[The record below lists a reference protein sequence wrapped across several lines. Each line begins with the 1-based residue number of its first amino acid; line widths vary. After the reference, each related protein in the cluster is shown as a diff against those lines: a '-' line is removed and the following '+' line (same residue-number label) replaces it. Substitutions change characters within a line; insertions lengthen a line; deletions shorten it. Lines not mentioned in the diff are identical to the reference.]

1 MVGASFGNKVRPL
14 RSLPLRIRYGWRMKL
29 TLSIGALVAL
39 FVGLLVYLNAST
51 QLSFIQNRYLDGAR
65 NLGTIVRE
73 VSLPYLIEARPA
85 ELDIIYEEWSD
96 QPNVLELEFIDDD
109 NFLLVTSASNGGKQF
124 LSLIAD
130 PLVDQARTSGAVAT
144 AEHEGF
150 IMMAFPVTVG
160 TRYLGTI
167 RLKYG
172 RDLVNEEVR
181 VVVQKNLLLGVL
193 FTAAGL
199 LVSTWLASSITAPL
213 RKLDMASKQAA
224 DGDLSQRITIHSN
237 DEVGSLARSFNMML
251 DRLGERVDALEAT
264 KQQLSVSK
272 RDLERQNDLLQQAVA
287 DAEQAKSKA
296 ETAETAKSHF
306 VARMSHEIRTPLNG
320 VLGMTELLSETD
332 MSSAQADLLDTI
344 RASGESLLAVV
355 NDILDFSKI
364 ESGHMLLRSESFDL
378 VDLVDSTAKSFAAPA
393 GKAGL
398 EIVAQIAP
406 DLPAW
411 ISGDAVRLK
420 QVLTNLVGNALKF
433 TDTGYVQ
440 ISVRRDHGGTDG
452 ELLRFDIED
461 SGCGIPADE
470 MDTLFDEFTQVDV
483 SHSRA
488 HEGTGLGL
496 AISQGFVE
504 LMGGRIW
511 AQSEK
516 GTGTVFSFVIPLVE
530 AEREAGKPALA
541 DPDLGGRQILIA
553 LNSGVAA
560 AALSNRLA
568 GWNAEVVIAAEEAD
582 FEAQVNGT
590 PAPVLIIDL
599 SQIRTFENELRNWR
613 KRWADDPEAQIIA
626 LADPGRG
633 AAMGASAEKLA
644 DQVVFKPISTR
655 KLAEIVAGR
664 KEDPNTQEQP
674 VLQTGKTRP
683 AATKV
688 LLVDDNATNRKIV
701 QLLLDRQKVSYEC
714 AADGREAIARFSDF
728 RPDIVLMD
736 VSMPVL
742 NGFDATRAIRAIEQE
757 EGLRPCRIIGL
768 TAHSSPGDRTACLES
783 GMDEHIA
790 KPVKLDILRRFIEP
804 DG

>member
-1 MVGASFGNKVRPL
+1 
-14 RSLPLRIRYGWRMKL
+14 
-29 TLSIGALVAL
+29 
-39 FVGLLVYLNAST
+39 
-51 QLSFIQNRYLDGAR
+51 
-65 NLGTIVRE
+65 
-73 VSLPYLIEARPA
+73 
-85 ELDIIYEEWSD
+85 
-96 QPNVLELEFIDDD
+96 
-109 NFLLVTSASNGGKQF
+109 
-124 LSLIAD
+124 
-130 PLVDQARTSGAVAT
+130 
-144 AEHEGF
+144 
-150 IMMAFPVTVG
+150 
-160 TRYLGTI
+160 
-167 RLKYG
+167 
-172 RDLVNEEVR
+172 
-181 VVVQKNLLLGVL
+181 
-193 FTAAGL
+193 
-199 LVSTWLASSITAPL
+199 
-213 RKLDMASKQAA
+213 
-224 DGDLSQRITIHSN
+224 
-237 DEVGSLARSFNMML
+237 
-251 DRLGERVDALEAT
+251 
-264 KQQLSVSK
+264 
-272 RDLERQNDLLQQAVA
+272 
-287 DAEQAKSKA
+287 
-296 ETAETAKSHF
+296 
-306 VARMSHEIRTPLNG
+306 
-320 VLGMTELLSETD
+320 
-332 MSSAQADLLDTI
+332 
-344 RASGESLLAVV
+344 
-355 NDILDFSKI
+355 
-364 ESGHMLLRSESFDL
+364 MLLRSESFDL